1 MKSIVVVHALLL
13 AALFG
18 IGVCVCD
25 DSSTQSN
32 ETFEE
37 ECYKLFQVFEN
48 ALYEDKGNTYRLR
61 KAFFYA
67 PNANPVLM
75 KVIYN
80 ITFPANV
87 TMASQLDYCDNF
99 SPVRKSLSPNEIAVI
114 YGWTSNECFHS
125 GPSFGRKF
133 YANAVAFCTV
143 TDFLLCS

>member
-1 MKSIVVVHALLL
+1 MKSIVVEHALLL

-18 IGVCVCD
+18 IGVCVSD

-37 ECYKLFQVFEN
+37 ECYKHFQEFED

-67 PNANPVLM
+67 PNAHPVLM

-80 ITFPANV
+80 ITFATND
-87 TMASQLDYCDNF
+87 TMASELD
-99 SPVRKSLSPNEIAVI
+99 
-114 YGWTSNECFHS
+114 
-125 GPSFGRKF
+125 
-133 YANAVAFCTV
+133 
-143 TDFLLCS
+143 